1 MRLFTPLRAAIA
13 AGLLLLSPHLA
24 AQTIDS
30 ERAALLDAHAIAA
43 PAEAE
48 ASAASLARYLT
59 SVTKNDTE
67 KARVLYRWIADRI
80 DYDVDA
86 YLANKL
92 QTQAAADVLKSRT
105 SVCNGYAALF
115 ETLGR
120 EAGLEI
126 VTILGYAK
134 GYKHPA
140 GQTFAEPNHAWNAI
154 KIDGRW
160 RLLDSTWGAGHV
172 EGGKYQKVLSEAY
185 FLAPPEQLLFS
196 HFPQEAAWQ
205 LQSTARLSKSEF
217 ESLPTVEATLFHTGI
232 SGEEVWRTLESAN
245 FNGTLVHTFDVPY
258 GMVKVKEAPLPY
270 QLKAEQAL
278 HFKIQSEAFEAMA
291 LLLDGKW
298 TALVKSDGVFG
309 LDYIPKDRGELM
321 VMGKKPDSADYMA
334 VLAYSVN

>member
-13 AGLLLLSPHLA
+13 AGLLVLSPHLA
-24 AQTIDS
+24 AQIISS

-48 ASAASLARYLT
+48 ASAATLARYLT
-59 SVTKNDTE
+59 RVTRNDTE

-86 YLANKL
+86 YLADKL
-92 QTQAAADVLKSRT
+92 VAQQASDVLKSRS
-105 SVCNGYAALF
+105 SVCNGYATLF

-140 GQTFAEPNHAWNAI
+140 GQTFAAPNHAWNAI
-154 KIDGRW
+154 KIDGKW

-205 LQSTARLSKSEF
+205 LQSTARLSKTEF
-217 ESLPTVEATLFHTGI
+217 ESLPTVEPTLFHTGI
-232 SGEEVWRTLESAN
+232 SGEEVWRTLERSN
-245 FNGTLVHTFDVPY
+245 FNAALVRTFDVPY
-258 GMVKVKEAPLPY
+258 GMVKVQQAPLPY

-278 HFKIQSEAFEAMA
+278 QFKFQTDAFEAMA

-298 TALVKSDGVFG
+298 TALVKSDGVFD
-309 LDYIPKDRGELM
+309 LNFIPKDRGELL